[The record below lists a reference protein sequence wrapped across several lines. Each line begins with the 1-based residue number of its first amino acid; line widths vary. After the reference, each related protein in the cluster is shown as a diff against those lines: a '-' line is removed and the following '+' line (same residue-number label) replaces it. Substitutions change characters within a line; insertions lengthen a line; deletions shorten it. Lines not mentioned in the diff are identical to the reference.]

1 MILGGDYVLFK
12 RLLGSYILI
21 ILITVG
27 ILGVMINVI
36 TEKTFS
42 QYVKDQ
48 TQMHGKM
55 LPIMLSSYYSQHGN
69 WEGVQDSIEEADDMT
84 GAAVTLV
91 DMEGSIVAST
101 HREHIHQTIED
112 KVLGIPIPILY
123 QNEKLVGTVYIE
135 RYDNQQRADEA
146 FISHL
151 NVGLFLAVTIV
162 FAGAIILGWFLARSI
177 SEPLVEMSAVASQM
191 SKGNFN
197 IRMTQKG
204 SDEMI
209 TLKKT
214 FHQMVETM
222 KKVEERRRK
231 LIADVSHE
239 MRTPLTVI
247 QGYLESLRYGNILD
261 RLSAEKA
268 FKAMHK
274 EVNHLLN
281 VVEDLRDLSV
291 IDAGVQ
297 KLQIK
302 RCYME
307 EVIQDVLVRIEP
319 LLQEKQ
325 IQLEQKLS
333 ERNLNVPVDRER
345 MNQVLYN
352 MLNNALQHTP
362 PKGKISIRHE
372 ADKANYRFMIEDNGK
387 GIPPEH
393 LPYIF
398 ERFYRVDEAR
408 SHKKNEGAGI
418 GLSIVKSIVEAHH
431 GTIDVESEVNKGSIF
446 IITLPMNQGKVI
458 NL

>member
-1 MILGGDYVLFK
+1 LFK
-12 RLLGSYILI
+12 RLLSSYILI
-21 ILITVG
+21 ILVTVG

-36 TEKTFS
+36 TEQTFS
-42 QYVKDQ
+42 RYVVDQ

-55 LPIMLSSYYSQHGN
+55 LPIMLSSHYSRHGS
-69 WEGVQDSIEEADDMT
+69 WKGVQDSIEEADDMI

-91 DMEGSIVAST
+91 DKDRIIVAST
-101 HREHIHQTIED
+101 YRERIHQTIED
-112 KVLGIPIPILY
+112 DEALGIRIPITD
-123 QNEKLVGTVYIE
+123 QNEKLFGTVYIE
-135 RYDNQQRADEA
+135 RYPNQQRADEA
-146 FISHL
+146 FISQL
-151 NVGLFLAVTIV
+151 NMGLLFAGMVVI
-162 FAGAIILGWFLARSI
+162 AGAIILGWFLARSF
-177 SEPLVEMSAVASQM
+177 SEPLVEMSAAASQI
-191 SKGNFN
+191 SRGNYN

-209 TLKKT
+209 TLKKA
-214 FHQMVETM
+214 FHQMAEGM

-274 EVNHLLN
+274 EVKHLLN

-291 IDAGVQ
+291 IDAGVT
-297 KLQIK
+297 KLHIQ
-302 RCYME
+302 RCSME
-307 EVIQDVLVRIEP
+307 EVIQDVLVRMEP
-319 LLQEKQ
+319 LLDEKQ
-325 IQLEQKLS
+325 IQLERLFGDRILS
-333 ERNLNVPVDRER
+333 VPIDRER
-345 MNQVLYN
+345 INQVLYN

-362 PKGKISIRHE
+362 AKGKISIRHE
-372 ADKANYRFMIEDNGK
+372 SDKTNYQLIIEDNGK

-393 LPYIF
+393 IPFIF
-398 ERFYRVDEAR
+398 ERFYRVDKAR

-418 GLSIVKSIVEAHH
+418 GLSIVRSIIEAHH
-431 GTIDVESEVNKGSIF
+431 GTIDVKSEVNKGTKF
-446 IITLPMNQGKVI
+446 MITLPMTQEKTR